1 MKFTIILMSVLSTMF
16 LFMHEFDAC
25 YRREWKMFKFL
36 RNLKENTQYLIFL
49 YIHIPITLFLLYY
62 LWTVIN
68 FNNIVLWIIVNLFS
82 ILHLVIHLIATKWK
96 SNVFTGIHS
105 FIFIVFGAIASF
117 INLFLVK
124 YY

>member
-1 MKFTIILMSVLSTMF
+1 MKFTIILMSVLSVMF

-25 YRREWKMFKFL
+25 YRKEWKMFKFL
-36 RNLKENTQYLIFL
+36 RNFNENTQYLIFL

-68 FNNIVLWIIVNLFS
+68 FNNIILWIIVNVFFV
-82 ILHLVIHLIATKWK
+82 LHLVIHLIARKWK
-96 SNVFTGIHS
+96 SNVFTEIHS
-105 FIFIVFGAIASF
+105 FIFIVGAAITSF